1 MTTISATQL
10 ANVRV
15 HGLGLTDDFLLK
27 LSDRAQTAK
36 VDSATPAS
44 YDLPPKTSLEEAIL
58 DAWDDARKAWAKYD
72 LHHTDPWLGWVRPLL
87 KALDYSFGGS
97 GATGGK
103 YAVRYLTETGDVP
116 LHYAAPVMEGDHLK
130 PADLDRV
137 THHGTLRASPHGLM
151 QGYLNATPGHLW
163 GLVTNGEVLRL
174 LRDNAQVTRPAYAE
188 FNIGEMMR
196 TEDARAFRVLYLLLH
211 RSRLKGAKDSIL
223 EGWNTTATTEGVKA
237 RDSLRDG
244 VQRAIEHL
252 GTGFLEK
259 NPDLYETLRDSTQA
273 KTDLYRACLNMV
285 YQLVFLFVTE
295 DRDLLFAR
303 DEDGQYIPDAATR
316 ERAAH
321 YLTRAMRA
329 RAATLTGT
337 NTHTDAYAGWER
349 LLAHVRV
356 GFAPLG
362 LPALGS
368 HLFQPNALTGLKLG
382 NQAFYAAL
390 RALSEITVD
399 NQRRPVNYAGLD
411 SEELGSIYE
420 SLLELV
426 PRVQPGPRFE
436 LQTLAGNERKT
447 TGSYY
452 TPSGLINLLLDSALE
467 PVIEDATRDKQ
478 PADAIAALKKLKI
491 IDPACGSGHFLI
503 AAARRVGARLAEL
516 EEETSQ
522 PSPAAQRR
530 ATRTV
535 IAHCIYG
542 ADINPMAIELAKVA
556 LWLESQDAGKPLAFL
571 DHRLRVGNSLLGTT
585 PELMNAE
592 DEIPE
597 KTVRGV
603 TSRAVKAHT
612 LHLPDAA
619 FSAIEGDDKRVVTEL
634 KKRNKQEREHLIRAA
649 HGAQLL
655 DFEGPV
661 LNVGTDD
668 YQDLNRIEPDSIE
681 DVRQQE
687 TKFAAI
693 QAKAELNTARTLAD
707 AWCAAFVAPKTDLAS
722 GITTAILN
730 ALNKNTDSTDK
741 AVAAARALAQSIRQ
755 QYQFLHPHIEFP
767 DVFTPEQGGFDCVLG
782 NPPWEHTELK
792 EKEWFA
798 QRDTAIAEAATGAI
812 RKQMISEL
820 VTNNPRLHSDFLFA
834 KREADCISHFVSAS
848 GRYPLTARGRINTYA
863 IFSEANRDSLNPR
876 GRMGIIVPTGIA
888 TDDTTKFFFQS
899 LMDKKSLASLY
910 DFENRE
916 KIFPAV
922 DSRMKFCMLTVSGD
936 ERPNREARFAFFAL
950 NAEEATDPGKVFT
963 LAPEEIA
970 LLNPNTRTAPVF
982 RSARDATITKGVY
995 QRVPVLINE
1004 NTVQNPWGITFKQG
1018 LFNMTSDS
1026 GLFRTAAQLEKDGWT
1041 LDGNRYRKGN
1051 AQMLPLYEA
1060 KMASFWNHRAADVVI
1075 SPTAVQ
1081 RQAQPEYIPTSEL
1094 KNPNRMAQPNYWV
1107 DENEVLSR
1115 LDDLGAKR
1123 LSWLVGFRDVTSATN
1138 ERTFA
1143 PAVIQAVGV
1152 GHKLPL
1158 IFMAG
1163 VNNPQ
1168 LLIPN
1173 LKSFSLDYV
1182 ARQKVGGTSM
1192 TYHYVKQFPILP
1204 PATFTPPR
1212 LHFITPRVL
1221 ELTYTA
1227 FDLTGF
1233 ARDLNY
1239 PGDPFTWNDERRFWL
1254 RAELD
1259 ALYFILYGI
1268 DRDDV
1273 DYIMDTFPIVR
1284 KKDVAA
1290 HGTYRTKDAILAI
1303 YDELQTLGLERLGDY
1318 QSKVL
1323 TLGLDGGDV
1332 AGGWRP

>member
-36 VDSATPAS
+36 VDGTAPAS
-44 YDLPPKTSLEEAIL
+44 YDLPPKTALEEAIL

-223 EGWNTTATTEGVKA
+223 EAWNTTATTEGVKA

-259 NPDLYETLRDSTQA
+259 NPDLYETLKDSTQA

-303 DEDGQYIPDAATR
+303 DDKGDYIPDAATR
-316 ERAAH
+316 ERATH

-436 LQTLAGNERKT
+436 LQTLPGNERKLA
-447 TGSYY
+447 GAYY

-467 PVIEDATRDKQ
+467 PVIEDATRDKL

-556 LWLESQDAGKPLAFL
+556 LWLESQDTGKPLAFL
-571 DHRLRVGNSLLGTT
+571 DHRLRVGNSLLGISEEGMQVEEVLKDTSKKNRT
-585 PELMNAE
+585 ADKE
-592 DEIPE
+592 
-597 KTVRGV
+597 TV
-603 TSRAVKAHT
+603 VKLLA
-612 LHLPDAA
+612 LPDEA
-619 FSAIEGDDKRVVTEL
+619 FSVLEGDDRKTVTDL
-634 KKRNKQEREHLIRAA
+634 KKRNKQERKALAPAA
-649 HGAQLL
+649 GNQPTLLGASSLGVKL
-655 DFEGPV
+655 GA
-661 LNVGTDD
+661 
-668 YQDLNRIEPDSIE
+668 LNRIEPNTLQDVQAQASTFQAIE
-681 DVRQQE
+681 TDADRLQR
-687 TKFAAI
+687 K
-693 QAKAELNTARTLAD
+693 TLAD
-707 AWCAAFVAPKTDLAS
+707 AWCAAFVLPKVPGAPT
-722 GITTAILN
+722 ITTADLYRLQAGE
-730 ALNKNTDSTDK
+730 ALPALRQ
-741 AVAAARALAQSIRQ
+741 AVAETAR
-755 QYQFLHPHIEFP
+755 QYRFLHPHIEFP
-767 DVFTPEQGGFDCVLG
+767 DVFEDEHQGGFDCVLG
-782 NPPWEHTELK
+782 NPPWERIKLQ

-798 QRDTAIAEAATGAI
+798 QRVPEVAEAPNAAARTKLINALKTE
-812 RKQMISEL
+812 RPQ
-820 VTNNPRLHSDFLFA
+820 VYADFQRDLRQA
-834 KREADCISHFVSAS
+834 EGESHFIRAS
-848 GRYPLTARGRINTYA
+848 GRYPLTGRGDVNTYT
-863 IFSEANRDSLNPR
+863 IFSEANRDSINSH
-876 GRMGIIVPTGIA
+876 GRMGIIVPSGIV
-888 TDDTTKFFFQS
+888 TDDTTKYFFQD
-899 LMDKKSLASLY
+899 LIAKNALKSVTS
-910 DFENRE
+910 FENE
-916 KIFPAV
+916 EHIFLNVHNAF
-922 DSRMKFCMLTVSGD
+922 KFCLLNVTGSDIINHMIEMIFFVRNLEEINDSSKKYRLQSQD
-936 ERPNREARFAFFAL
+936 FAL
-950 NAEEATDPGKVFT
+950 F
-963 LAPEEIA
+963 
-970 LLNPNTRTAPVF
+970 NPNTLTCPTFRTFRDFEIARRIYSRIPVF
-982 RSARDATITKGVY
+982 YNENNTDKGRNLKFATIFHMANDSDKFIKLNSSMNFGMDGS
-995 QRVPVLINE
+995 I
-1004 NTVQNPWGITFKQG
+1004 IQG
-1018 LFNMTSDS
+1018 DAIF
-1026 GLFRTAAQLEKDGWT
+1026 
-1041 LDGNRYRKGN
+1041 Y
-1051 AQMLPLYEA
+1051 PLYEG
-1060 KMASFWNHRAADVVI
+1060 KMIHQYDHRFG
-1075 SPTAVQ
+1075 TYENQ
-1081 RQAQPEYIPTSEL
+1081 TQAQANKGFLPVFSEEDHATRE
-1094 KNPNRMAQPNYWV
+1094 KYPHPQYVVRQDFAENRISKLEESRFTRNY
-1107 DENEVLSR
+1107 LI
-1115 LDDLGAKR
+1115 A
-1123 LSWLVGFRDVTSATN
+1123 FRDITN
-1138 ERTFA
+1138 SVSERTVVV
-1143 PAVIQAVGV
+1143 AVIPKFASN
-1152 GHKLPL
+1152 HKLPL
-1158 IFMAG
+1158 IFSDEDNVVCMIG
-1163 VNNPQ
+1163 
-1168 LLIPN
+1168 N
-1173 LKSFSLDYV
+1173 LNSFILDYCS
-1182 ARQKVGGTSM
+1182 RQKMSGNSL
-1192 TYHYVKQFPILP
+1192 TYHYLKQFPVLSSD
-1204 PATFTPPR
+1204 TFTPAH
-1212 LHFITPRVL
+1212 LSFIVPRVL

-1233 ARDLNY
+1233 ARDLSY
-1239 PGDPFTWNDERRFWL
+1239 PGDPFIWNDKRRFWL

-1273 DYIMDTFPIVR
+1273 DYIMETFPIVR

-1303 YDELQTLGLERLGDY
+1303 YDELHTLGLERLGEY

-1332 AGGWRP
+1332 AGGWRPTP

>member
-58 DAWDDARKAWAKYD
+58 DAWDDARKAWARYD

-87 KALDYSFGGS
+87 KALDYSFGSG

-103 YAVRYLTETGDVP
+103 YAVRFLTETGDVP
-116 LHYAAPVMEGDHLK
+116 LHYAPPVMEGDHLK

-137 THHGTLRASPHGLM
+137 TQHGEPGHGTLRASPHGLM
-151 QGYLNATPGHLW
+151 QGYLNATPGHWW

-259 NPDLYETLRDSTQA
+259 NPDLYDTLRDSTQA

-619 FSAIEGDDKRVVTEL
+619 FSAIEGDDRKTVTEL

-649 HGAQLL
+649 HGAQTLFNANDDLAPVSAIYQAL
-655 DFEGPV
+655 DK
-661 LNVGTDD
+661 
-668 YQDLNRIEPDSIE
+668 IEPERLENVQAQAS
-681 DVRQQE
+681 
-687 TKFAAI
+687 TFAAI
-693 QAKAELNTARTLAD
+693 RDNQTLKRQKLLAD
-707 AWCAAFVAPKTDLAS
+707 AWCAAFVAPKVPDIT
-722 GITTAILN
+722 GITTATLN
-730 ALNKNTDSTDK
+730 ALKHNPDAHVTAD
-741 AVAAARALAQSIRQ
+741 VRVMAQAMAE
-755 QYQFLHPHIEFP
+755 QYKFLHPHIEFP

-782 NPPWEHTELK
+782 NPPWELSELK

-798 QRDTAIAEAATGAI
+798 TRMPTISEAATGAI
-812 RKQMISEL
+812 RKNLIAELSTTNQVLYSE
-820 VTNNPRLHSDFLFA
+820 FLLA
-834 KREADCISHFVSAS
+834 RRESEALTHYVFTSSRF
-848 GRYPLTARGRINTYA
+848 PLTARGRINTYA
-863 IFSEANRDSLNPR
+863 IFSEM
-876 GRMGIIVPTGIA
+876 GRKSINSKGMIGMIVPSGLA
-888 TDDTTKFFFQS
+888 TDDTTKFFLQDVIERGNLFS
-899 LMDKKSLASLY
+899 FIS
-910 DFENRE
+910 FENERF
-916 KIFPAV
+916 IFPGVHHAFKFALYSIGGSEKASNRIKFVFFARSV
-922 DSRMKFCMLTVSGD
+922 DEVND
-936 ERPNREARFAFFAL
+936 PNRFFL
-950 NAEEATDPGKVFT
+950 MNSK
-963 LAPEEIA
+963 EIS
-970 LLNPNTRTAPVF
+970 LLNPNTKTAPIFRTA
-982 RSARDATITKGVY
+982 RDFKITREIYV
-995 QRVPVLINE
+995 RLPILINE
-1004 NTVQNPWGITFKQG
+1004 QSSENLWSITFKPG
-1018 LFNMTSDS
+1018 LFNMTAHSH
-1026 GLFRTAAQLEKDGWT
+1026 LFSREPLAD
-1041 LDGNRYRKGN
+1041 YS
-1051 AQMLPLYEA
+1051 PLYEA
-1060 KMASFWNHRAADVVI
+1060 KLFNQFDHRYSSYIGSESIII
-1075 SPTAVQ
+1075 SQDDKANPSYFITPQ
-1081 RQAQPEYIPTSEL
+1081 FYIPNAEIE
-1094 KNPNRMAQPNYWV
+1094 R
-1107 DENEVLSR
+1107 
-1115 LDDLGAKR
+1115 R
-1123 LSWLVGFRDVTSATN
+1123 LSDGKNSKGVKQSWNRQWLLGFRDVTNATN
-1138 ERTFA
+1138 ERS
-1143 PAVIQAVGV
+1143 G
-1152 GHKLPL
+1152 
-1158 IFMAG
+1158 IFS
-1163 VNNPQ
+1163 
-1168 LLIPN
+1168 LIPRYGPN
-1173 LKSFSLDYV
+1173 HKSPILLSWLEGAETLPALIQNFNAFVFDYCI
-1182 ARQKVGGTSM
+1182 RQKISGVSLGFFIL
-1192 TYHYVKQFPILP
+1192 KQLPVLP
-1204 PATFTPPR
+1204 PSTFTPPR
-1212 LHFITPRVL
+1212 LAFITPRVL

-1227 FDLTGF
+1227 YDLTGF

-1239 PGDPFTWNDERRFWL
+1239 PGDPFTWNDERRFWI

-1303 YDELQTLGLERLGDY
+1303 YDELHTLGLERLGEY
-1318 QSKVL
+1318 QSRVL
-1323 TLGLDGGDV
+1323 TLGLEGGDV
-1332 AGGWRP
+1332 AGGWRPE